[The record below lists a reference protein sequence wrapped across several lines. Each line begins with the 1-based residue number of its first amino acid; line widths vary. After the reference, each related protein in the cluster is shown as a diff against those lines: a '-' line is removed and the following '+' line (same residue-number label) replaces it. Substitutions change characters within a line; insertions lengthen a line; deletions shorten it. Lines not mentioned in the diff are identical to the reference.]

1 VLIMNIPRV
10 VDEVPKA
17 ARTNVER
24 IDAVSLQS
32 SVVRE
37 VRKIGAWFGPN
48 ACCQPPL
55 HRLGLRRESLVAIT
69 P

>member
-1 VLIMNIPRV
+1 VLIMNIPSV
-10 VDEVPKA
+10 VDEVPKT

-24 IDAVSLQS
+24 MDAVSLQS

-37 VRKIGAWFGPN
+37 VRKIGAWPLSN
-48 ACCQPPL
+48 AKRHLPL
-55 HRLGLRRESLVAIT
+55 HRLGLRGESSVAIT